1 MKHTIKGLG
10 TDLKGTIQWFKD
22 PYITINIDW
31 KLRKRRPFQ
40 NENTDG
46 DYKEPPAKEWQ
57 SGEAPPVCSNT
68 RPNESEDRFQNA

>member
-31 KLRKRRPFQ
+31 KLRK
-40 NENTDG
+40 
-46 DYKEPPAKEWQ
+46 
-57 SGEAPPVCSNT
+57 
-68 RPNESEDRFQNA
+68 